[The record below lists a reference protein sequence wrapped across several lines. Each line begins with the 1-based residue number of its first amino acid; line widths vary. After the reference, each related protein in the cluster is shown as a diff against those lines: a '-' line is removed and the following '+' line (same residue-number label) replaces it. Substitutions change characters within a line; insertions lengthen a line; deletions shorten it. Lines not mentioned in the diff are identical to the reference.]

1 MLKRLWVY
9 VAILLSLAL
18 AVCAYFSIESWR
30 LRQETRRELEPTLI
44 DWQEEKNQLLAL
56 GEIDLS
62 PSRLTLSKL
71 EQELKMPVLRRRGDF
86 NTTRLAWVC
95 GEEHCAIWATFLLP
109 FGQDIPPDSVPAALI
124 VDSPPLGEFPN
135 IKIGEIYLGGP
146 AQRLVQ
152 LSKDGVPGSGKQY
165 HRITWDKDWSA
176 AWAGTGGKAS
186 MLVFSNQTLLRPL
199 QEGHRSLAQTTTK

>member
-1 MLKRLWVY
+1 MLKRLWIY
-9 VAILLSLAL
+9 IAILLSLAL
-18 AVCAYFSIESWR
+18 AVCAYFPFESWK

-62 PSRLTLSKL
+62 PSHLTLSKL
-71 EQELKMPVLRRRGDF
+71 EQELKTPVLRRRGDF

-95 GEEHCAIWATFLLP
+95 GEEHCAIWATFLFP

-135 IKIGEIYLGGP
+135 IKIGEIYLGGSD
-146 AQRLVQ
+146 QKLVE
-152 LSKDGVPGSGKQY
+152 LSRGAVPQSGKQY
-165 HRITWDKDWSA
+165 HWITWDNDWSA
-176 AWAGTGGKAS
+176 AWAGVGGKAS
-186 MLVFSNQTLLRPL
+186 MLIFSNQTLLRPL
-199 QEGHRSLAQTTTK
+199 RARHPSAAPTTTK